1 MSLTEKP
8 IYLVHIAPMHLI
20 ENLKAELGET
30 KYTQEDL
37 LFFIHEKI
45 SSNWIWPNT
54 TWLEPKVLKIESI
67 KDAAK
72 KLRSTF
78 AGPWISYTPYL
89 HRRTKLI
96 EENIKVHKMK
106 RYDYLDTA
114 TPFAEWMLLDENTI
128 LYSLN
133 NTGKTPMGQ
142 IEFNEDKDSP
152 PSRAYLKLWETFTFH
167 IKPPLKSDIVMDLG
181 ACPGGWTWVLK
192 NHAKQVISVDKAP
205 LDKKI
210 LAVPNVSYLSQDA
223 FKLRKEDVQGVSWLF
238 SDIACYPDKLLEL
251 IQYWLTVDEIKNF
264 VCTVKLQDRFKPE
277 QVQAIQNIEGS
288 KLFHLYQ
295 NKNEL
300 TWILQR

>member
-1 MSLTEKP
+1 MSLTKEP
-8 IYLVHIAPMHLI
+8 IYSVLVAPMHLVDQ
-20 ENLKAELGET
+20 LKAELAAV

-37 LFFIHEKI
+37 LFFIHEKTDT
-45 SSNWIWPNT
+45 NWIWPNT
-54 TWLEPKVLKIESI
+54 TWLEPIVLKVDSI
-67 KDAAK
+67 KDASK
-72 KLRSTF
+72 KLRAAF
-78 AGPWISYTPYL
+78 AGAWVSYTPYL

-96 EENIKVHKMK
+96 EENIKTHKLK
-106 RYDYLDTA
+106 RYDYLDPI
-114 TPFAEWMLLDENTI
+114 TPYAEWMLLDENTI

-167 IKPPLKSDIVMDLG
+167 VKPPTKSDIVMDLG

-192 NHAKQVISVDKAP
+192 NHAAQVISVDKAS

-210 LAVPNVSYLSQDA
+210 LAAPNVSYLAQDA

-238 SDIACYPDKLLEL
+238 SDIACYPEKLLEL
-251 IQYWLTVDEIKNF
+251 IKYWLTVDEIKNF
-264 VCTVKLQDRFKPE
+264 ICTVKLQDRFKPE